1 MHPADA
7 LDYHLMRLAHCRRLA
22 LAALGDVLTDDRTTA
37 VRYADLERA
46 LEEIA
51 RVTDTTPQPSPFLSR
66 LRRVVKGDVD
76 V

>member
-1 MHPADA
+1 MHPAD
-7 LDYHLMRLAHCRRLA
+7 LTSWLCTRLAHCRRLA
-22 LAALGDVLTDDRTTA
+22 LTALGDVLTDDRTTA